1 MAMTQGAKLMA
12 MSVANACH
20 EQRLV
25 FGTMHEVTCWLE
37 NEGVLHSCRHA
48 LVMAQMQLYC
58 MSQNCS

>member
-1 MAMTQGAKLMA
+1 MA